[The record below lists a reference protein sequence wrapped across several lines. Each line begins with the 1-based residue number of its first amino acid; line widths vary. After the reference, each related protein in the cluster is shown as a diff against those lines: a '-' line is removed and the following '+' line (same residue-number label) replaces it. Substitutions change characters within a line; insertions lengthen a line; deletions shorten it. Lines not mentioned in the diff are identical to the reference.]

1 MSKQKP
7 ARPANHLFSLL
18 ANPAALPQSGLCV
31 IVGTDYFL
39 QQLALK
45 TIRAQLPA
53 GTDPLESDQ
62 DEDIRW
68 FDERAAWAEVIDEV
82 STVTLFGGSGPRL
95 AGVNNADRFI
105 KEYRSKLENY
115 VDRESHPGL
124 LILEAASFPGNTNLA
139 KKTNA
144 LGGVIDCRT
153 PATAPVRKD
162 EYALYDL
169 TIQWIIDWMGS
180 EYQLILDRNLA
191 ALLLDL
197 SQFSIGLV
205 MMNCAKLMLYLEP
218 DTQPTA
224 GQIQEYIGG
233 WKSQSTF
240 YMTDVAAA
248 GQGAAALLELQHLR
262 AEGEAVQKMFG
273 GVSWALRRYVTITR
287 IAERLEK
294 QGTPIMQALEQATR
308 EVLGNSF
315 HFQGKKT
322 IEHLCQLRRERTG
335 QILRWLLE
343 ADLDMKNQFSQSGIP
358 LEKLMMYMDK
368 SFRTG
373 KSA

>member
-1 MSKQKP
+1 
-7 ARPANHLFSLL
+7 
-18 ANPAALPQSGLCV
+18 
-31 IVGTDYFL
+31 
-39 QQLALK
+39 
-45 TIRAQLPA
+45 
-53 GTDPLESDQ
+53 
-62 DEDIRW
+62 
-68 FDERAAWAEVIDEV
+68 
-82 STVTLFGGSGPRL
+82 
-95 AGVNNADRFI
+95 
-105 KEYRSKLENY
+105 
-115 VDRESHPGL
+115 
-124 LILEAASFPGNTNLA
+124 
-139 KKTNA
+139 
-144 LGGVIDCRT
+144 
-153 PATAPVRKD
+153 
-162 EYALYDL
+162 
-169 TIQWIIDWMGS
+169 
-180 EYQLILDRNLA
+180 
-191 ALLLDL
+191 
-197 SQFSIGLV
+197 
-205 MMNCAKLMLYLEP
+205 
-218 DTQPTA
+218 
-224 GQIQEYIGG
+224 
-233 WKSQSTF
+233 
-240 YMTDVAAA
+240 MTDVAAA